1 MEQEIDQKLLVKMFD
16 DEAGIKLKENVT
28 IKEP

>member
-16 DEAGIKLKENVT
+16 DAAGIKLKENVT